1 VEIQHRRIF
10 LLSSGM
16 SQNPMMLMC
25 GTPHAEVVKTLEE
38 VGARLIEAVED
49 PRADPVWMY
58 RYYVVV
64 KR

>member
-1 VEIQHRRIF
+1 
-10 LLSSGM
+10 M